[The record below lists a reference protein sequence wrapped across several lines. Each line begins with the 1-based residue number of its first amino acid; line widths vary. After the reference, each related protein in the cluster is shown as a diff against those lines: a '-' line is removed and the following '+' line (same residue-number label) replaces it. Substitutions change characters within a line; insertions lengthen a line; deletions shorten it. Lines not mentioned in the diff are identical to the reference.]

1 MSVPMNNARTTM
13 QRTLPER
20 RRSRKDTFNERLLKG
35 LTLTRPYDIPLLE
48 PCQATPSKLVAFS
61 EAMGADR
68 QDADS
73 WVHFYEDDFKFERF
87 WNKPEETLERLD
99 GFAGLIGPDFSLYEN
114 MPVVQKIHN
123 TYRNQLLSAWAQRCG
138 VQVIANV
145 RLSGPDSVPYS
156 LAGIPAHS
164 TIAFGLHGC
173 LKKVENRQQAV
184 QEIVLACDRLL
195 PSNVLIYGSDAY
207 RVAEGAH
214 EQNIPS
220 TFIHQTLGTDLMKG
234 VHREQAS
241 KQIDRLQSQG
251 DAAGLRVHNRDPLR
265 APIQTPARPAQ
276 LRPN

>member
-214 EQNIPS
+214 EQNIPVYVYPPD
-220 TFIHQTLGTDLMKG
+220 TW
-234 VHREQAS
+234 HRSDERSAS
-241 KQIDRLQSQG
+241 
-251 DAAGLRVHNRDPLR
+251 
-265 APIQTPARPAQ
+265 
-276 LRPN
+276 